1 MMITMS
7 LALLILALVALL
19 VDIIGLVIS
28 RTPLIRTEV
37 GSHTS

>member
-1 MMITMS
+1 
-7 LALLILALVALL
+7 VALL

-28 RTPLIRTEV
+28 RIPLIRAEV